1 MQLEEAVNLQRFTE
15 YVPEATKVDV
25 SAPAQNRRLA
35 TQRLTFQGGQ
45 RRGVQS
51 LTRSEGA
58 DGTRSAAKNGDNDLT
73 RVMVMDMNKN
83 KMSMK
88 KNRKPKKKKKKK
100 KNSNHKN
107 GKSSTSEQSWT
118 SRVAAL
124 PLSISSLEEQVAN
137 SRRQLCGEIDRLLQ

>member
-15 YVPEATKVDV
+15 YVPEATTVDV
-25 SAPAQNRRLA
+25 SAPAQNCRLA

-45 RRGVQS
+45 RRSVQG
-51 LTRSEGA
+51 LTGSEGG

-73 RVMVMDMNKN
+73 RVMVMDKN
-83 KMSMK
+83 K
-88 KNRKPKKKKKKK
+88 RKKKKKTSKK
-100 KNSNHKN
+100 KNREPKKKNNSNHKN
-107 GKSSTSEQSWT
+107 GKSSKSEQSWA
-118 SRVAAL
+118 SRAAAL